1 MNSGCKVVKELEK
14 HGLRGFYFS
23 YRQYKDLV
31 KISALSEVKKKIEN
45 WGYPQIRD
53 AKTEEEV
60 VAALRNSSAIA
71 KTEKGCLVAMFL
83 EPLFWLILLLFSGC

>member
-1 MNSGCKVVKELEK
+1 MNSGCKVVKELGK

-23 YRQYKDLV
+23 YGQYKDLV
-31 KISALSEVKKKIEN
+31 KITDLSEVKKKIED
-45 WGYPQIRD
+45 WGYPQIGD

-60 VAALRNSSAIA
+60 VAALRNSSVIT

-83 EPLFWLILLLFSGC
+83 EPFFWLILLLFSGC